1 VLEQAAGE
9 MSPEQALQVAKGMVR
24 DRRVLTLEGG
34 RMTTLAVRAQEQA
47 IERRAQQLAQPGGR
61 DVGEHARTRAI
72 NEVAEQL
79 AGPPTPEQT
88 AALRASRA
96 MSASRCS
103 SAPPGP
109 GRASSSTLA
118 ARAEKHAG
126 HHTIGVAVSGSTA
139 ERLGETT
146 ARTCG
151 PHL

>member
-1 VLEQAAGE
+1 
-9 MSPEQALQVAKGMVR
+9 MSPEQALQVAKAMVR

-47 IERRAQQLAQPGGR
+47 IERRAQQLAEPGGR

-72 NEVAEQL
+72 NDVGERLGA
-79 AGPPTPEQT
+79 PTTPEQT
-88 AALRASRA
+88 AALRAITGDERLA
-96 MSASRCS
+96 VLV
-103 SAPPGP
+103 GP
-109 GRASSSTLA
+109 AGTGKGVVIDMA

-146 ARTCG
+146 PRLRAAPPRST
-151 PHL
+151 L